1 MGIESVILILN
12 KFWIV
17 SLYKRFLG
25 SLYLFT
31 INSVLLENGKNL
43 FFTGIRLQIY
53 LSRRE
58 WLIHNVIGIYR

>member
-31 INSVLLENGKNL
+31 INSVPIESGKDV
-43 FFTGIRLQIY
+43 FFTGIKLQIY
-53 LSRRE
+53 L
-58 WLIHNVIGIYR
+58 

>member
-1 MGIESVILILN
+1 MLVMGIESVILILN

-43 FFTGIRLQIY
+43 FFTGIKLQIY
-53 LSRRE
+53 L
-58 WLIHNVIGIYR
+58 

>member
-17 SLYKRFLG
+17 SLYKRVLG

-43 FFTGIRLQIY
+43 LFTGIKLQIY
-53 LSRRE
+53 L
-58 WLIHNVIGIYR
+58 